1 MAEFS
6 HALKQQLESSVCFW
20 IQNSNRFFF
29 PVAEL
34 KRVEHKTQIFFS
46 GFIRKKNIEKLYFSF
61 SHSKWSNT
69 KSRIKW
75 IFFSFFSLAT
85 SSNNSSRGKIPENR
99 FYCCLFMLA
108 HASNVFYSLRIEFEK
123 NFQHKKA

>member
-6 HALKQQLESSVCFW
+6 HARVECLLLDSKFKS
-20 IQNSNRFFF
+20 IFFP

-85 SSNNSSRGKIPENR
+85 SSNSSRGKIPENR

-123 NFQHKKA
+123 KFQHKKA